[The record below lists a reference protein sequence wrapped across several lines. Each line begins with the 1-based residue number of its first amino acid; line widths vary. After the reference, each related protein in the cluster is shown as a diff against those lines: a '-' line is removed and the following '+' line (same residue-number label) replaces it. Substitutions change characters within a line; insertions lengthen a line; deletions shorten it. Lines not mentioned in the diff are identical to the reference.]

1 MLTGNEC
8 HDVLL
13 AIQAIERR
21 LWHLQGNVDNGIEY
35 TTRKIHDIR
44 TDLQKLANHLQE
56 RIPDLLTE
64 SSTEE

>member
-1 MLTGNEC
+1 MLTGDEC

-21 LWHLQGNVDNGIEY
+21 LLHLQGNVDNGLEY
-35 TTRKIHDIR
+35 TTRKIDEIL
-44 TDLQKLANHLQE
+44 TDLEVLANHLQE